1 MDLFNE
7 QENARNSLEQICDAE
22 DNINFMLIVSMV
34 SMLNKKFYS
43 PVAFFIEYVTNK
55 NIQKMIEN
63 ITGYEYHGFIIIY
76 LRNFPNVAKSRKLKR
91 IIDERN
97 DTQK

>member
-1 MDLFNE
+1 MNLFDQHDE
-7 QENARNSLEQICDAE
+7 DRNSLEQICDAE
-22 DNINFMLIVSMV
+22 DNKNFTLIVSMI

-55 NIQKMIEN
+55 NLQKMIEKV
-63 ITGYEYHGFIIIY
+63 TGYNYHSFVVIY

-91 IIDERN
+91 IIETN
-97 DTQK
+97 DR